1 MAGLFGTLNTAGGG
15 VRAQQV
21 ALQTTGHNLANANSI
36 GYSRQRVTMEANLP
50 QSIAG
55 IGQIGTGVLINGITR
70 VTDEFVV
77 MQLQNETASLV
88 RFEQE
93 SEILGQL
100 EALYNEPSTT
110 GIAHQMSELFV
121 SWGNLASNPESI
133 TSKSMVIRRTE
144 TFLDTVNHTMNKTNG
159 LIKETENLVSKD
171 VLDFNELAEQL
182 KSINDQIFYATVQGE
197 RPNDLQDTQDM
208 IVGNMKN
215 IAGVDVSTDKY
226 GRKFITLDGET
237 IVDKNS
243 VVELE
248 MSDTVP
254 AGVKVGDVELT
265 INSGSIKGLQDSRE
279 TVVNKQEDLAGFV
292 DNLVAAINT
301 IQTDNGAGGIPFFI
315 GADGSYEVNPDLLD
329 DSSLLVT
336 GKSMTNDVAGDGSR
350 AKAIADLQN
359 ISLGEDY
366 VAKYEPAIMSFPN
379 DPSGSTLFSKY
390 NNIVT
395 DLGIIK
401 QQADNMAANQVDL
414 TALLEQRQ
422 ASISGVDINEE
433 VVNMIQ
439 FQSAFQANSR
449 VITTIAEMLDTLIN
463 RTGV

>member
-243 VVELE
+243 VVALE
-248 MSDTVP
+248 VSETVP
-254 AGVKVGDVELT
+254 AGVKVGNVELT

-279 TVVNKQEDLAGFV
+279 TVIEKQADLASFV
-292 DNLVAAINT
+292 DNLTEAINA
-301 IQTDNGAGGIPFFI
+301 IQTDNGTGGIPFFK
-315 GADGSYEVNPDLLD
+315 GANGSYEVNPDLLD
-329 DSSLLVT
+329 DPSQLVT
-336 GKSMTNDVAGDGSR
+336 GESMTNDIAGDGSR

-359 ISLGEDY
+359 ISLGENST
-366 VAKYEPAIMSFPN
+366 YEADSMSFTN
-379 DPSGSTLFSKY
+379 DPSGSTLFSQY
-390 NNIVT
+390 NEIVT